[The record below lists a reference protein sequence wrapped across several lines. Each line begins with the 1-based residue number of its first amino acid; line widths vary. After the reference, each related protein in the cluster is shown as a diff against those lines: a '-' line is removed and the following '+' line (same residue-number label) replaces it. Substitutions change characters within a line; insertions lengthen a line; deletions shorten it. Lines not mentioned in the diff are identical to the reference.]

1 MKRLIPYLAILLL
14 GTAVAAQ
21 SNTPSAKDNEGYKF
35 TITKELPVTS
45 VKNQGKAGTCWD
57 YSGTAFIEAE
67 LLRMGKGTYDF
78 SEMYTAYWDY
88 MDRAMTS
95 IRTHGDISFTQG
107 GCFGDLLHCMER
119 YGLVP
124 EEFMRPGAMYRDTI
138 SNHSE
143 LSSMVN
149 PMVKAAAGNSS
160 LQSDEN
166 YQLLCMKA
174 IRAVHDVY
182 LGVPPERFTYQGKNY
197 TPQSF
202 YASTGLKADD
212 YIQITSFLHYPFYT
226 TFAVESPDNWR
237 HDLSY
242 NVPLDELIAITD
254 YAISHGYPVGWDSDV
269 SEPGFRQNSRNGFCV
284 LPATNMTAP
293 DLKGSD
299 LAHWTGMTAKEILDE
314 SASRPTPQ
322 RWVTPQERQLGWDN
336 HETNDDHLML
346 IYGTAK
352 DQMGNEYYMVK
363 NSWGA
368 YNGEYKGMFF
378 ASKAYFRYKTIT
390 ILIHKDALS
399 PEMKKKLNLTH

>member
-1 MKRLIPYLAILLL
+1 MKRIIPYLAALLL
-14 GTAVAAQ
+14 CSTATAQ
-21 SNTPSAKDNEGYKF
+21 TSAPKASKDNEGYKF
-35 TITKELPVTS
+35 TIVKELPVTP

-57 YSGTAFIEAE
+57 YSGVAFIEAE

-78 SEMYTAYWDY
+78 SEMYIAYWDY
-88 MDRAMTS
+88 MDRAMAS
-95 IRTHGDISFTQG
+95 IRTHGDIGFSQG

-124 EEFMRPGAMYRDTI
+124 EELMRPGAMYRDTI

-149 PMVKAAAGNSS
+149 PMVKAAAGNGS
-160 LQSDEN
+160 LQSNEN
-166 YQLLCMKA
+166 YELLCMKA

-182 LGVPPERFTYQGKNY
+182 LGVPPTEFTYQGMSY

-212 YIQITSFLHYPFYT
+212 YVQITSFLHYPQYSR
-226 TFAVESPDNWR
+226 FAVESPDNWR

-242 NVPLDELIAITD
+242 NVSLDELQEIVD
-254 YAISHGYPVGWDSDV
+254 YAIAHCYPVGWDSDV

-284 LPATNMTAP
+284 LPATNGNAP
-293 DLKGSD
+293 DLQGSD
-299 LAHWTGMTAKEILDE
+299 LAHWTGMTAKEIQDE
-314 SASRPTPQ
+314 SATRPTPQ

-368 YNGEYKGMFF
+368 YNGQYKGMFY
-378 ASKAYFRYKTIT
+378 ASKAFFRYKTIT
-390 ILIHKDALS
+390 ILVHKDAL
-399 PEMKKKLNLTH
+399 PKAIKKKLGIR

>member
-1 MKRLIPYLAILLL
+1 MA
-14 GTAVAAQ
+14 
-21 SNTPSAKDNEGYKF
+21 
-35 TITKELPVTS
+35 
-45 VKNQGKAGTCWD
+45 
-57 YSGTAFIEAE
+57 
-67 LLRMGKGTYDF
+67 
-78 SEMYTAYWDY
+78 
-88 MDRAMTS
+88 RAMAS
-95 IRTHGDISFTQG
+95 IRTHGDIGFSQG

-124 EEFMRPGAMYRDTI
+124 EELMRPGAMYRDTI

-182 LGVPPERFTYQGKNY
+182 LGLPPERFTYQGKNY

-212 YIQITSFLHYPFYT
+212 YIQITSFLHYPYYT

-242 NVPLDELIAITD
+242 NVPLDELLAITD
-254 YAISHGYPVGWDSDV
+254 YAVAHGYPVGWDSDV

-284 LPATNMTAP
+284 LPATTMNTP

-314 SASRPTPQ
+314 SATRPTPQ

-352 DQMGNEYYMVK
+352 DQLGNEYYMVK

-368 YNGEYKGMFF
+368 YNGDYKGMFY

-399 PEMKKKLNLTH
+399 PDMKKKLSIK

>member
-1 MKRLIPYLAILLL
+1 MKKVVITLISLFLCVGVSAQ
-14 GTAVAAQ
+14 GVAK
-21 SNTPSAKDNEGYKF
+21 SETTDNEGYKF
-35 TITKELPVTS
+35 TVIKELPVTS
-45 VKNQGKAGTCWD
+45 VKNQSRAGTCWD
-57 YSGTAFIEAE
+57 YSGMAFIEAE

-88 MDRAMTS
+88 MDRAMAS
-95 IRTHGDISFTQG
+95 IRTHGDIGFSQG

-124 EEFMRPGAMYRDTI
+124 EELMRPGAMYRDTI

-182 LGVPPERFTYQGKNY
+182 LGVPPEKFTYQGKSY

-212 YIQITSFLHYPFYT
+212 YIQITSFLHYPYYT

-242 NVPLDELIAITD
+242 NVPLDELLAITD
-254 YAISHGYPVGWDSDV
+254 YAVSHGYPVGWDSDV

-284 LPATNMTAP
+284 LPATTTKAP

-299 LAHWTGMTAKEILDE
+299 LAHWTGMTAKEIQDE
-314 SASRPTPQ
+314 SATRPTPQ
-322 RWVTPQERQLGWDN
+322 RWVTPAGTSAGLGQPRDQRRPPDADLRHRQGPAGQRVLHGQKQLGCLQWRIQRYVLCQQSLLPLQ
-336 HETNDDHLML
+336 DHHHPHPQ
-346 IYGTAK
+346 GCP
-352 DQMGNEYYMVK
+352 
-363 NSWGA
+363 
-368 YNGEYKGMFF
+368 F
-378 ASKAYFRYKTIT
+378 A
-390 ILIHKDALS
+390 
-399 PEMKKKLNLTH
+399 

>member
-1 MKRLIPYLAILLL
+1 MKRIIIIMAAMLLC
-14 GTAVAAQ
+14 TCVSAQ
-21 SNTPSAKDNEGYKF
+21 TTPQQKKDSDQGYKF

-57 YSGTAFIEAE
+57 YSGMAFIEAE

-88 MDRAMTS
+88 MDRAMAS
-95 IRTHGDISFTQG
+95 IRTHGDIGFSQG

-124 EEFMRPGAMYRDTI
+124 EEQMRPGVMYRDTI

-160 LQSDEN
+160 LQSDED

-182 LGVPPERFTYQGKNY
+182 LGVPPQQFTYQGKKY
-197 TPQSF
+197 TPLSF

-212 YIQITSFLHYPFYT
+212 YIQITAFIHQPLYSR
-226 TFAVESPDNWR
+226 FAVESPDNWR

-242 NVPLDELIAITD
+242 NVTLDELLAITD
-254 YAISHGYPVGWDSDV
+254 YAIAHGYPVGWDSDV

-284 LPATNMTAP
+284 LPATDTKAP

-299 LAHWTGMTAKEILDE
+299 LAHWTGMTAKEIQDE
-314 SASRPTPQ
+314 SATRPTPQ

-346 IYGTAK
+346 IYGTAT
-352 DQMGNEYYMVK
+352 DQIGNEYYMVK

-378 ASKAYFRYKTIT
+378 ASKAFFRYKTIT

-399 PEMKKKLNLTH
+399 PEMKKKLSIK

>member
-1 MKRLIPYLAILLL
+1 MKRTTLILAAALAS
-14 GTAVAAQ
+14 TAVWAQ
-21 SNTPSAKDNEGYKF
+21 PKSPQNNNEGYKF
-35 TITKELPVTS
+35 TVTKELPVTS

-57 YSGTAFIEAE
+57 YSGMAFIEAE

-88 MDRAMTS
+88 LDRAMAS
-95 IRTHGDISFTQG
+95 IRTHGDIGFSQG

-124 EEFMRPGAMYRDTI
+124 EELMRPGAMYRDTI

-182 LGVPPERFTYQGKNY
+182 LGVPPERFTYQGKSY

-212 YIQITSFLHYPFYT
+212 YIQITSFLHYPYYT

-242 NVPLDELIAITD
+242 NVPLDELLAITD
-254 YAISHGYPVGWDSDV
+254 YAVAHGYPVGWDSDV

-284 LPATNMTAP
+284 LPATTMNAP

-299 LAHWTGMTAKEILDE
+299 LAHWTGMTAKEIQDE
-314 SASRPTPQ
+314 SATRPNVGSPRRNASWDGTTTRPTTTTSCSSTAPPRTSWATNTIWSKTAGEPTMATTKACSTPAKHTSATRPSPSSSTRMPSRPT
-322 RWVTPQERQLGWDN
+322 
-336 HETNDDHLML
+336 
-346 IYGTAK
+346 
-352 DQMGNEYYMVK
+352 
-363 NSWGA
+363 
-368 YNGEYKGMFF
+368 
-378 ASKAYFRYKTIT
+378 
-390 ILIHKDALS
+390 
-399 PEMKKKLNLTH
+399 

>member
-1 MKRLIPYLAILLL
+1 MKRIIPYLAALLL
-14 GTAVAAQ
+14 CSTATAQ
-21 SNTPSAKDNEGYKF
+21 TSAPKAAKDNEGYKF
-35 TITKELPVTS
+35 TIVKELPVTP

-57 YSGTAFIEAE
+57 YSGVAFIEAE

-78 SEMYTAYWDY
+78 SEMYIAYWDY
-88 MDRAMTS
+88 MDRAMAS
-95 IRTHGDISFTQG
+95 IRTHGDIGFSQG

-124 EEFMRPGAMYRDTI
+124 EELMRPGAMYRDTI

-149 PMVKAAAGNSS
+149 PMVKAAAGNGS
-160 LQSDEN
+160 LQSNEN
-166 YQLLCMKA
+166 YELLCMKA

-182 LGVPPERFTYQGKNY
+182 LGVPPTEFTYQGMSY

-212 YIQITSFLHYPFYT
+212 YVQITSFLHYPQYSC
-226 TFAVESPDNWR
+226 FAVESPDNWR

-242 NVPLDELIAITD
+242 NVSLDELQEIVD
-254 YAISHGYPVGWDSDV
+254 YAIAHCYPVGWDSDV

-284 LPATNMTAP
+284 LPATDGNAP
-293 DLKGSD
+293 DLQGSD
-299 LAHWTGMTAKEILDE
+299 LAHWTGMTAKEIQDE
-314 SASRPTPQ
+314 SATRPTPQ

-363 NSWGA
+363 NSWGS
-368 YNGEYKGMFF
+368 YNGQYKGMFY
-378 ASKAYFRYKTIT
+378 ASKAFFRYKTIT
-390 ILIHKDALS
+390 ILVHKDAL
-399 PEMKKKLNLTH
+399 PKAIKKKLGIR